1 VLIVVRGYNY
11 REDLRALKPYIR
23 EYRPMLVGVD
33 GGADA
38 LLEDGYT
45 PDLIVGDMDS
55 VSDATLR
62 CGAELVVHAYRD
74 GRAPG
79 ADRLERLGLN
89 AVTFPATG
97 TSEDVAMLLA
107 DSKGASLIVAVG
119 SHAALVEF
127 LDKGRAGMA
136 STFLTRLRVGGKLID
151 AKGVSRL
158 YRSRISTTQVV
169 VVLLVGIVAFLVRA
183 GLADVPAVAVARPHL
198 LDPRTLHVIDFKQFL
213 TTIAAIFLALAVGV
227 ALGAGPL
234 KGTADEQLRINAEKL
249 SKDKDT
255 LQKQILADQAQAK
268 YQDSFADAI
277 SPELVSGRL
286 TERKV
291 AIVTLPGASG
301 ADTKAITTLVE
312 AADGTVTGT
321 IAVQSKF
328 FDPTQAQFVD
338 GVTTQSSGA
347 VSTADLAVPTTA
359 TGYERA
365 GYVLAR
371 ALVSKG
377 NGAGQDATAQTILAA
392 FKDAGLVKAPDK
404 LERASLVV
412 VIAGPA
418 PAPAD
423 LDSIDP
429 TAAVGLLLGL
439 DASCEGTVVAGPPE
453 AAADNGTIALIR
465 ADDNAKKVIST
476 VDQAELPAGRLSA
489 IFALV
494 EQIDGKTGHYGMV
507 GKVDAAAPKLTSP

>member
-1 VLIVVRGYNY
+1 
-11 REDLRALKPYIR
+11 
-23 EYRPMLVGVD
+23 
-33 GGADA
+33 
-38 LLEDGYT
+38 
-45 PDLIVGDMDS
+45 
-55 VSDATLR
+55 
-62 CGAELVVHAYRD
+62 
-74 GRAPG
+74 
-79 ADRLERLGLN
+79 
-89 AVTFPATG
+89 
-97 TSEDVAMLLA
+97 
-107 DSKGASLIVAVG
+107 
-119 SHAALVEF
+119 
-127 LDKGRAGMA
+127 
-136 STFLTRLRVGGKLID
+136 
-151 AKGVSRL
+151 
-158 YRSRISTTQVV
+158 
-169 VVLLVGIVAFLVRA
+169 
-183 GLADVPAVAVARPHL
+183 
-198 LDPRTLHVIDFKQFL
+198 VIDFKQFL

-291 AIVTLPGASG
+291 AIVTLPGANG
-301 ADTKAITTLVE
+301 AYTKAITTLVD

-328 FDPTQAQFVD
+328 LDPTQAQFVD

-347 VSTADLAVPTTA
+347 VGTADLEVPTTA

-392 FKDAGLVKAPDK
+392 FKDAGLVKAPNK

-465 ADDNAKKVIST
+465 ADDDAKKVIST
-476 VDQAELPAGRLSA
+476 VDQAQLPAGRVSA